1 MHLADSFG
9 KKCEI
14 MYVSLGKE
22 TIERHMR
29 KKVPTLVIT
38 FATTTR
44 AMKMETCCK
53 EAGAPGRMIPVPGE
67 ISAGCGLAWSAKP
80 EDRDALEQVMA
91 QNKLEAEGFF
101 EIMF

>member
-1 MHLADSFG
+1 
-9 KKCEI
+9 
-14 MYVSLGKE
+14 
-22 TIERHMR
+22 MR

-53 EAGAPGRMIPVPGE
+53 EAGAPGRIIPVLGE
-67 ISAGCGLAWSAKP
+67 ITAGCGLAWSAKP
-80 EDRDALEQVMA
+80 EDRAILEQLME
-91 QNKLEAEGFF
+91 QNQLEAEGFF